1 MHVMLDL
8 ETLSTRPNAAIIAIG
23 AVAFD
28 PQRMEVLSTFEAR
41 IRPDSAD
48 SLGGHVDM
56 DTVSWWMRQPDAVR
70 AQWDDE
76 GAQFGNALSQ
86 LHTWLR
92 GNQHG
97 PLSALWGNGAAFDN
111 VVLAE
116 AFRAWAMIRPWSYKQ
131 DRCYRTL
138 RALLPHIEE
147 PPFEGERHTALADAL
162 HQAKH
167 CMRLL
172 AALRTEAQPNA

>member
-28 PQRMEVLSTFEAR
+28 PAAGVVLDTFEAR

-48 SLGGHVDM
+48 SRGGHVEM
-56 DTVSWWMRQPDAVR
+56 ATVAWWMRQPDAVR
-70 AQWDDE
+70 AQWDDD
-76 GAQFGNALSQ
+76 GHALGEA
-86 LHTWLR
+86 LARFDRWLTW
-92 GNQHG
+92 G
-97 PLSALWGNGAAFDN
+97 PYDPNSAMWGNGAAFDN

-116 AFRAWAMIRPWSYKQ
+116 AFRSRGMLLPWSYKQ

-138 RALLPHIEE
+138 RALFPHIEE
-147 PPFEGERHTALADAL
+147 PPFEGERHTALADAM

-172 AALRTEAQPNA
+172 AAVEGRAA

>member
-23 AVAFD
+23 AVAFE
-28 PQRMEVLSTFEAR
+28 PERMEVLTTFEAR
-41 IRPDSAD
+41 IRPSSAHHYD
-48 SLGGHVDM
+48 RHLEM
-56 DTVSWWMRQPDAVR
+56 ETLAWWMHQPDAVR
-70 AQWDDE
+70 AQWDE
-76 GAQFGNALSQ
+76 GGMILPEALSDFVDW
-86 LHTWLR
+86 LHFFWPGEVT
-92 GNQHG
+92 
-97 PLSALWGNGAAFDN
+97 AVWGNGAAFDN
-111 VVLAE
+111 VVLRDAC
-116 AFRAWAMIRPWSYKQ
+116 RAVKGSAPWSYKQ

-138 RALLPHIEE
+138 RALFPHIEE

-172 AALRTEAQPNA
+172 AALRTEAQPHA

>member
-28 PQRMEVLSTFEAR
+28 PAEERVLTHFHAGISPR
-41 IRPDSAD
+41 SAA
-48 SLGGHVDM
+48 SYGAM
-56 DTVSWWMRQPDAVR
+56 DIDTICWWMQQSDA
-70 AQWDDE
+70 AGDE
-76 GAQFGNALSQ
+76 WNGARTSIEALCSFRRWLEATEHTFGLLQ
-86 LHTWLR
+86 
-92 GNQHG
+92 GV
-97 PLSALWGNGAAFDN
+97 WGNGAAFDN
-111 VVLAE
+111 VVLAHAFE
-116 AFRAWAMIRPWSYKQ
+116 APFGGAPWSHKQ

-138 RALLPHIEE
+138 RALFPHIEE
-147 PPFEGERHTALADAL
+147 PPFEGERHTALADAM

-172 AALRTEAQPNA
+172 AAVEGRAA